1 MRTWTATAH
10 GGTAKDRDTTQ
21 NGKPG
26 LLRAAWPITETRRR
40 TVTVHES
47 ELKAPTPDDA
57 EQTVSD
63 WWHNGQIVLVAE
75 DFAGVEFEAREV
87 TETEEGGDG
96 NGRMEQVQY

>member
-1 MRTWTATAH
+1 MKKKQERQ
-10 GGTAKDRDTTQ
+10 TQ
-21 NGKPG
+21 PTG
-26 LLRAAWPITETRRR
+26 RAYQVTITETLRR

-63 WWHNGQIVLVAE
+63 WWHNGQIILVPE
-75 DFAGVEFEAREV
+75 DFSDVEFEVREV
-87 TETEEGGDG
+87 TEIGEGGDG

>member
-1 MRTWTATAH
+1 MKQKHENQIQPTGRVYQVT
-10 GGTAKDRDTTQ
+10 
-21 NGKPG
+21 
-26 LLRAAWPITETRRR
+26 ITETRRR
-40 TVTVHES
+40 TVTIHES

>member
-1 MRTWTATAH
+1 MT
-10 GGTAKDRDTTQ
+10 
-21 NGKPG
+21 
-26 LLRAAWPITETRRR
+26 ITETRQR

-63 WWHNGQIVLVAE
+63 WWHNGQISLVAE
-75 DFAGVEFEAREV
+75 DFADVEFEAREV

-96 NGRMEQVQY
+96 NGRMDQIQH

>member
-1 MRTWTATAH
+1 MKKKHEHQTRPTGRVYQVT
-10 GGTAKDRDTTQ
+10 
-21 NGKPG
+21 
-26 LLRAAWPITETRRR
+26 ITETRQR

-63 WWHNGQIVLVAE
+63 WWHNGPIILVAE
-75 DFAGVEFEAREV
+75 DCADVEFESREV

-96 NGRMEQVQY
+96 NGRMDQIQH

>member
-1 MRTWTATAH
+1 MKQKHEHQIQPIGRVYQVT
-10 GGTAKDRDTTQ
+10 
-21 NGKPG
+21 
-26 LLRAAWPITETRRR
+26 ITETRRR

-75 DFAGVEFEAREV
+75 DFADVDFEAEEV
-87 TETEEGGDG
+87 TEGGEGHA
-96 NGRMEQVQY
+96 